1 MTDLAPAPKSPSEA
15 DQIANIF
22 QRNFAIDRG
31 ELVIGGLPVSK
42 IAEEFGTPLYVY
54 DQAVLARQLSEL
66 QAALPASFEL
76 FYSVKANPNSAI
88 LKFFVERG
96 CGLEIA
102 SSGELVQALAAGCEA
117 ERILFAGPGKS
128 VAELTLAIER
138 GIGEIH
144 LESLAEARRIAAIAR
159 QTNRTVRVAVR
170 VNPSAGIQ
178 GGGMRM
184 GAKPSPFGIDEDQ
197 LDAVLAELKQE
208 PALDVTGIHLFV
220 GTQILDAEILLG
232 QYREALAIGR
242 RAASTLGRPLR
253 TIDLGGGLGIPYFTH
268 EERLDLT
275 VVRNGLAVIAREVA
289 ADPLL
294 GKTKFVIEPG
304 RFLVGEC
311 GVYVTRVLDVKQSRG
326 KTFVIVDGGMHQHL
340 AASGNLGQTIK
351 RNFPVAV
358 LNKLDAAAVEAVDV
372 VGPLCTPLD
381 VLARNLPLPTVVE
394 GDLIGVLQSG
404 AYARTASPLGFLSHP
419 SPPEVLVAQGAARLI
434 RGRGE

>member
-1 MTDLAPAPKSPSEA
+1 MTDSTPAPKSPSEA
-15 DQIANIF
+15 EQVADIVR
-22 QRNFAIDRG
+22 RNFAVERG
-31 ELVIGGLPVSK
+31 ELVIGGQPVSK

-54 DQAVLARQLSEL
+54 DQGVLARQLSEL
-66 QAALPASFEL
+66 RAALPASFEL
-76 FYSVKANPNSAI
+76 FYSVKANPNAAL
-88 LKFFVERG
+88 LKFIVERG

-102 SSGELVQALAAGCEA
+102 SSGELMQALAGGCTA
-117 ERILFAGPGKS
+117 ERIVFAGPGKT
-128 VAELTLAIER
+128 VNELSLAIEC

-159 QTNRTVRVAVR
+159 HTNRTMRVAVR

-184 GAKPSPFGIDEDQ
+184 GAKPSPFGVDEDQ
-197 LDAVLAELKQE
+197 LDAVLDQLKQE
-208 PALDVTGIHLFV
+208 PALDVTGIHLYV
-220 GTQILDAEILLG
+220 GTQILDAETLLG

-242 RAASTLGRPLR
+242 RAAARLGRPLR
-253 TIDLGGGLGIPYFTH
+253 MIDLGGGLGIPYFAH
-268 EERLDLT
+268 EQRLDLAA
-275 VVRNGLAVIAREVA
+275 VGAGLAQMAREAA

-294 GKTKFVIEPG
+294 REAKFVIEPG
-304 RFLVGEC
+304 RYLVGEC
-311 GVYVTRVLDVKQSRG
+311 GIYVTRVLDVKQSRG
-326 KTFVIVDGGMHQHL
+326 KTFVVVDGGMHQHL

-358 LNKLDAAAVEAVDV
+358 LNKLDATPAEAVDV

-381 VLARNLPLPTVVE
+381 VLARNLPLPMVVE

-419 SPPEVLVAQGAARLI
+419 APPEVLIAEGAARLVS
-434 RGRGE
+434 GRGE

>member
-1 MTDLAPAPKSPSEA
+1 MTDPTPAPTAPSEA
-15 DQIANIF
+15 EQVADIVR
-22 QRNFAIDRG
+22 RNFDIQRG
-31 ELVIGGLPVSK
+31 ELLIGGVPVSQ
-42 IAEEFGTPLYVY
+42 IAQEFGTPLFVY
-54 DQAVLARQLSEL
+54 DQSVLERQLTEL
-66 QAALPASFEL
+66 QGALPASFEL
-76 FYSVKANPNSAI
+76 YYSVKANPNLAL
-88 LKFFVERG
+88 LKFFVEHG

-102 SSGELVQALAAGCEA
+102 SSGELVQTLAAGCAA
-117 ERILFAGPGKS
+117 ERILFAGPGKT

-144 LESLAEARRIAAIAR
+144 LESLTEAQRIAAIASP
-159 QTNRTVRVAVR
+159 TNRTVRVAVR

-197 LDAVLAELKQE
+197 LDAVIEELKRE
-208 PALDVTGIHLFV
+208 PALDLTGIHLYV
-220 GTQILDAEILLG
+220 GTQIQDAEILLG

-242 RAASTLGRPLR
+242 RAAATLGRPLR
-253 TIDLGGGLGIPYFTH
+253 TIDLGGGLGIPYFAH
-268 EERLDLT
+268 EKRLDLAA
-275 VVRNGLAVIAREVA
+275 VSKGLATMAREAA

-294 GKTKFVIEPG
+294 SQAKFVIEPG

-311 GVYVTRVLDVKQSRG
+311 GVYVTRVLDVKRSRG
-326 KTFVIVDGGMHQHL
+326 KTFVVVDGGMHQHL

-358 LNKLDAAAVEAVDV
+358 LNKLDAPPAEAVDV

-381 VLARNLPLPTVVE
+381 VLARNLPLPTVEV
-394 GDLIGVLQSG
+394 GDLVGVLQSG

-419 SPPEVLVAQGAARLI
+419 APPEVLAGAGTARLV